1 MSGPNGAPLI
11 YPMSFEV
18 KATTLALLVA
28 TCAWSAPLRAES
40 AAPASAPAKDEKTRF
55 AEAVRLYKAGDFAHA
70 LPEFDALASETGS
83 PNARLYV
90 GYCYAGLERPADAYA
105 AFELA
110 ARGAGSEARYAETR
124 TAALSELSNL
134 TLRIAKLVVSPV
146 EQPPGLVVKV
156 DGVVLEPGAF
166 DTHRVFPPG
175 DHRVEATATGHE
187 PIVRDVHVEGGETKT
202 VTLFF
207 PKKDAAPEPPAES
220 RAARSDGSAL
230 RTAGFVAAGVGGA
243 GLITFVVGGLEA
255 KRAHDSLEQACGAA
269 PCSDTAHQRAVDRG
283 KSWQTVGNVGL
294 VVGSIGVA
302 ASATLLYFGYRKGE
316 SSVSVAPVAGGALL
330 RGEARF

>member
-1 MSGPNGAPLI
+1 MPAPNGTPLI
-11 YPMSFEV
+11 YRMSSNV
-18 KATTLALLVA
+18 KAPVLALLLA
-28 TCAWSAPLRAES
+28 TSAFSPPLRAEA
-40 AAPASAPAKDEKTRF
+40 AAPASAPAKDEKARF
-55 AEAVRLYKAGDFAHA
+55 ADAVRLYKAGDFAHA
-70 LPEFDALASETGS
+70 LPAFEALASETGS

-110 ARGAGSEARYAETR
+110 ARGAGSDARYAETR

-156 DGVVLEPGAF
+156 DGVVLDPAAF
-166 DTHRVFPPG
+166 DTHRVFSPG
-175 DHRVEATATGHE
+175 DHHVEATATGHE
-187 PIVRDVHVEGGETKT
+187 PILREVHVEGGETKT

-207 PKKDAAPEPPAES
+207 PKNEAAPERPVDSHAP
-220 RAARSDGSAL
+220 RSDGSAL
-230 RTAGFVAAGVGGA
+230 RTAGFIAAGVGGA

-269 PCSDTAHQRAVDRG
+269 PCSDTAHQREVDRG
-283 KSWQTVGNVGL
+283 KSWQTVANVGL

-302 ASATLLYFGYRKGE
+302 ASATLLYFGYRE
-316 SSVSVAPVAGGALL
+316 TRVSVAPVAGGALL

>member
-1 MSGPNGAPLI
+1 MSSNRRAEAAI
-11 YPMSFEV
+11 I
-18 KATTLALLVA
+18 ALLLA
-28 TCAWSAPLRAES
+28 TGAWGVPSRAEA
-40 AAPASAPAKDEKTRF
+40 AAPASAPAQDGKARF
-55 AEAVRLYKAGDFAHA
+55 GEAVRLYKAGDFSHA
-70 LPEFDALASETGS
+70 LPEFEALASETGS

-110 ARGAGSEARYAETR
+110 ARGAGSDERYAETR

-134 TLRIAKLVVSPV
+134 TLRISKLVVSPV

-175 DHRVEATATGHE
+175 DHRVEATATGHD

-207 PKKDAAPEPPAES
+207 PKNEATPARPAVASAP
-220 RAARSDGSAL
+220 RNDGSAL

-255 KRAHDSLEQACGAA
+255 KKAHDSLEQACGAV
-269 PCSDTAHQRAVDRG
+269 PCSDTAHQRDVDRG
-283 KSWQTVGNVGL
+283 KSWQTVANVGL

-316 SSVSVAPVAGGALL
+316 ANVSVTPVAGGALL